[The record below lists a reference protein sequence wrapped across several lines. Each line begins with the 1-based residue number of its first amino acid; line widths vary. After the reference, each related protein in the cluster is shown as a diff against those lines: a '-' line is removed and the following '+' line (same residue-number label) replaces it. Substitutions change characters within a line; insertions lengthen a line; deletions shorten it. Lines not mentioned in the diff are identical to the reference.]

1 MNKLTE
7 DEIKKMQEIGYD
19 LISEGESF
27 LRDDVTIYVFSKKDN
42 SIIKT
47 KLYMY
52 VDDTGI
58 EIDNHKEILEDF
70 STFNEMFNY
79 LNNLD

>member
-19 LISEGESF
+19 LISEDESYA
-27 LRDDVTIYVFSKKDN
+27 RDDVTIYTFSKKDN

-47 KLYMY
+47 ELYMY

-58 EIDNHKEILEDF
+58 EIDNHREILEKF
-70 STFNEMFNY
+70 STFNEVFNY